1 MQGRHTAH
9 RNTTDFSL
17 CSDSPAR
24 AHCSLLDVTSEDTAR
39 NLHDLPSINMCTGGL
54 LPALVGSGTQ
64 THYKPYHE
72 DSRRWVLGLMQHP
85 CSVVEY

>member
-24 AHCSLLDVTSEDTAR
+24 AHCSLLDVTSEDTAQ
-39 NLHDLPSINMCTGGL
+39 NLHNLPSINICMFSQPRPVAGTLCVLCWCPVAL
-54 LPALVGSGTQ
+54 L
-64 THYKPYHE
+64 
-72 DSRRWVLGLMQHP
+72 
-85 CSVVEY
+85 VEYWLPPGGF